1 MSNSKLEPA
10 RELEGEAEEEDEG
23 DVLGRLLPR
32 REREADGAVPLGAD
46 GHHHEHR
53 HALDV
58 QGQDGRNQTEQNR
71 RLREYLNV
79 GDCVNIILH
88 LNFTTCLDSLPNPI

>member
-23 DVLGRLLPR
+23 DVLCGVLPQA
-32 REREADGAVPLGAD
+32 EREADGAVPLGAD

-58 QGQDGRNQTEQNR
+58 RGQDGRNQTEQKS
-71 RLREYLNV
+71 EV
-79 GDCVNIILH
+79 A
-88 LNFTTCLDSLPNPI
+88 